1 MAGPTGRPRALKG
14 QDAED
19 RALAYLLGQGHTLL
33 ARNYRIPGGELDL
46 ITRDGA
52 VTVFVEVRQRRSAR
66 YGSALESVTP
76 RKADVLR
83 RAALA
88 YLVRE
93 CGRDDLP
100 CRFDL
105 VTIEGETAA
114 GVLTHHRDVL

>member
-1 MAGPTGRPRALKG
+1 MARHAGGRAALKG

-19 RALAYLLGQGHTLL
+19 RALAHLLGLGHSLL

-46 ITRDGA
+46 VTQDGP
-52 VTVFVEVRQRRSAR
+52 VTVFVEVRQRRGAR

-76 RKADVLR
+76 RKADLLR
-83 RAALA
+83 RAALT

-93 CGRDDLP
+93 FGRDDLP

-105 VTIEGETAA
+105 VTIDGPTDTGA
-114 GVLTHHRDVL
+114 LTHHVNVL